1 MKVEGVINQSCDW
14 ETWLPKV
21 NIAHAD
27 MENQENEILHEGG
40 KAKESLA
47 VVDFSKAQME
57 DETIT
62 KVIQPK
68 REGIALTT
76 SHTIQRTVF
85 RRS

>member
-1 MKVEGVINQSCDW
+1 
-14 ETWLPKV
+14 
-21 NIAHAD
+21 

-62 KVIQPK
+62 KVIQPT
-68 REGIALTT
+68 REGSALTT